1 MFNLKEAK
9 QKFENY
15 TLKTLN
21 GKILISKIE
30 NIKNPLE
37 LENIRNTNHACC
49 TYWKKKH
56 LW

>member
-37 LENIRNTNHACC
+37 LENMINTNHACC
-49 TYWKKKH
+49 TY
-56 LW
+56 